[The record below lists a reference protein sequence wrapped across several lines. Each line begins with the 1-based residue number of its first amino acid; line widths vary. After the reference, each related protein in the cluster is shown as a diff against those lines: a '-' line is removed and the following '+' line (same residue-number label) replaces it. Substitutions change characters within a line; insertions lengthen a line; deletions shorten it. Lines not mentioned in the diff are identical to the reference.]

1 MLCNGTSPLWNVFD
15 EISFSPAAAAAA
27 APRGRTGL
35 PPPRGRYTTSSPA
48 KPRSVIA
55 YLESK

>member
-1 MLCNGTSPLWNVFD
+1 MLCNGTSLWNVFD
-15 EISFSPAAAAAA
+15 EISFSPAAAAA